1 MSRAVAKYPEVR
13 AVLEDA
19 DNGFD
24 KTGPL
29 RELSKLLLCV
39 QKSSAGDLIKWTI
52 LCLHDQFRA
61 GFIPREGFSTRQLA
75 GSKGE
80 KGLIDQAH
88 FRYRADQ
95 LFTIQ

>member
-1 MSRAVAKYPEVR
+1 M
-13 AVLEDA
+13 
-19 DNGFD
+19 
-24 KTGPL
+24 GPL
-29 RELSKLLLCV
+29 SELSKLLLCV
-39 QKSSAGDLIKWTI
+39 QKSSAGDLIKWTR

-80 KGLIDQAH
+80 KGIIGQYV
-88 FRYRADQ
+88 RYRADQ